1 MYQNV
6 QFDNLPK
13 RSIQQFIKMF
23 NSTIYRNVGI
33 KLKYKLFFLF
43 MYDSTADRN
52 VQFNNLLKC
61 SIQQF
66 IEMCDST
73 TDRNVN
79 INLKYQL
86 LFVFCLGSIQQF
98 IKMFN
103 STIYRNVRFNNL
115 LKCLI
120 QQFIKIPTQ
129 QLIEMFD

>member
-6 QFDNLPK
+6 SSIRQFTET
-13 RSIQQFIKMF
+13 F
-23 NSTIYRNVGI
+23 NSTIYRNVSI

-73 TDRNVN
+73 TDRNV
-79 INLKYQL
+79 
-86 LFVFCLGSIQQF
+86 
-98 IKMFN
+98 
-103 STIYRNVRFNNL
+103 RFNNL
-115 LKCLI
+115 SKCSI
-120 QQFIKIPTQ
+120 RQFIETCDSTIY
-129 QLIEMFD
+129 